1 MRTTLLSQL
10 NFGKF
15 SMAKE
20 WMNGNWI
27 TFYKYIELSAIII
40 IGLAFCLLFIF
51 SFKLLGKQK
60 ERPIG
65 NFLRVLQ
72 LFFFIGFISSVVFSL
87 SSWFGFYETK
97 ILLLTAA
104 AVMLFI
110 TVWGFMKIYTHLFD
124 LVSPAQSEMN
134 VMKRTAELAEM
145 NNNLISRH
153 VDLDNYYQA
162 ANRDITLSAKII
174 GEQIQLIKNEL
185 GAFSVTEKR
194 KLRRIENEIN
204 TIESTVL
211 TFNELINSIKNPYED
226 IEEVQIPELLLEI
239 FKENEGLFRKYN
251 PLLHEQLSEY
261 TLIYSR
267 SGLKCILNN
276 LIINSLKY
284 SSPERRAEV
293 WLRSFISDGRFIIE
307 VEDNGL
313 GIDLKQYQ
321 NRLFKMFKRIY
332 FHVEGSGIGLFS
344 VKQLIERKGGSIEV
358 ESEPDRGSVFR
369 VLI

>member
-1 MRTTLLSQL
+1 M
-10 NFGKF
+10 
-15 SMAKE
+15 
-20 WMNGNWI
+20 
-27 TFYKYIELSAIII
+27 
-40 IGLAFCLLFIF
+40 FC
-51 SFKLLGKQK
+51 
-60 ERPIG
+60 
-65 NFLRVLQ
+65 
-72 LFFFIGFISSVVFSL
+72 
-87 SSWFGFYETK
+87 
-97 ILLLTAA
+97 
-104 AVMLFI
+104 I
-110 TVWGFMKIYTHLFD
+110 TVWGFVKIYPQLLD

-145 NNNLISRH
+145 NNNLISMH

-162 ANRDITLSAKII
+162 ANRDITLSTKII

-194 KLRRIENEIN
+194 KLRRIENEKN
-204 TIESTVL
+204 SIESTVL

-226 IEEVQIPELLLEI
+226 VEEVQIPELLLEI

-251 PLLHEQLSEY
+251 ALLHEQLSEF

-293 WLRSFISDGRFIIE
+293 WLRSFISDGRFVIE

-344 VKQLIERKGGSIEV
+344 IKQLIERKGGSIEV

>member
-1 MRTTLLSQL
+1 MRTTLLTPL
-10 NFGKF
+10 NFGNF
-15 SMAKE
+15 SMANE
-20 WMNGNWI
+20 WINGHWI
-27 TFYKYIELSAIII
+27 SFFKYLELSAFIVV
-40 IGLAFCLLFIF
+40 GLVFCLLFALM
-51 SFKLLGKQK
+51 FKLIQKQK
-60 ERPIG
+60 ERPFG

-87 SSWFGFYETK
+87 SIWFGFYETK
-97 ILLLTAA
+97 ILLLSAA
-104 AVMLFI
+104 AIMFCI
-110 TVWGFMKIYTHLFD
+110 TVWGFMKIYSQFLD
-124 LVSPAQSEMN
+124 LVSPAQSEIN
-134 VMKRTAELAEM
+134 VMKRTAELAEI
-145 NNNLISRH
+145 NNNLISMH

-162 ANRDITLSAKII
+162 ANRDITLSTKII
-174 GEQIQLIKNEL
+174 GEQIHLIKNEL
-185 GAFSVTEKR
+185 GAFSVSEKR
-194 KLRRIENEIN
+194 KLRRIENEKN
-204 TIESTVL
+204 SIESTVL

-226 IEEVQIPELLLEI
+226 VEEVQIPELLLEI

-251 PLLHEQLSEY
+251 ALLHEQLSEY

-313 GIDLKQYQ
+313 GIDLNQYQ

-332 FHVEGSGIGLFS
+332 FHVEGTGIGLYS
-344 VKQLIERKGGSIEV
+344 IKQLLERKGGSIEV

>member
-1 MRTTLLSQL
+1 MKTRLLTQL
-10 NFGKF
+10 YFGKF
-15 SMAKE
+15 SNAND

-27 TFYKYIELSAIII
+27 TFYKYIELFAIII

-51 SFKLLGKQK
+51 SFKLLRKQK
-60 ERPIG
+60 ECRIG

-72 LFFFIGFISSVVFSL
+72 LFFFIGFISSIVFSL
-87 SSWFGFYETK
+87 SIWFGFYETK
-97 ILLLTAA
+97 ILLLSAA
-104 AVMLFI
+104 AIMLCI
-110 TVWGFMKIYTHLFD
+110 TVWEFVKIYQHLLD
-124 LVSPAQSEMN
+124 LVSTAQSEMN
-134 VMKRTAELAEM
+134 VMRRTAELAEI
-145 NNNLISRH
+145 NNNLISMH

-185 GAFSVTEKR
+185 GTFSVTEKR
-194 KLRRIENEIN
+194 KIRRIENEIN
-204 TIESTVL
+204 TIESTIL

-251 PLLHEQLSEY
+251 ALLHEQLSEF

-344 VKQLIERKGGSIEV
+344 IKQLIERKGGSIEV

>member
-1 MRTTLLSQL
+1 MKTTLLSQL

-15 SMAKE
+15 SMANE

-27 TFYKYIELSAIII
+27 TFYKYLELLSIII

-51 SFKLLGKQK
+51 SFKLLRKQK

-87 SSWFGFYETK
+87 SIWFGFYETK
-97 ILLLTAA
+97 ILLLAA
-104 AVMLFI
+104 AAIMFCI

-134 VMKRTAELAEM
+134 VMRRTAELAEM
-145 NNNLISRH
+145 NNNLISMH

-174 GEQIQLIKNEL
+174 GEQILLIKNEL

-194 KLRRIENEIN
+194 KLHRIENEIN

-251 PLLHEQLSEY
+251 ALLHEQLSEF

-284 SSPERRAEV
+284 SSPERRAEA
-293 WLRSFISDGRFIIE
+293 WLRSFISNGRFIIE

-332 FHVEGSGIGLFS
+332 FHVEGSGIGLFR

>member
-1 MRTTLLSQL
+1 MRTSLFSQL
-10 NFGKF
+10 NFGSF
-15 SMAKE
+15 SRTNE
-20 WMNGNWI
+20 WINGNWI
-27 TFYKYIELSAIII
+27 NLFKYLELAAFII
-40 IGLAFCLLFIF
+40 IGLAFCFLFAIT
-51 SFKLLGKQK
+51 FKLLRKQK
-60 ERPIG
+60 DLPFG

-72 LFFFIGFISSVVFSL
+72 LFFFIGCISSVVYGL
-87 SSWFGFYETK
+87 SIWFAFYETK
-97 ILLLTAA
+97 ILLLFASA
-104 AVMLFI
+104 IMLCI
-110 TVWGFMKIYTHLFD
+110 TVWGILKIYPQLLD

-145 NNNLISRH
+145 NNNLIRMH

-194 KLRRIENEIN
+194 KLRRIENEKN
-204 TIESTVL
+204 SIESTVL

-226 IEEVQIPELLLEI
+226 VEEVQIPELLLEI
-239 FKENEGLFRKYN
+239 FKENESLFRKYN
-251 PLLHEQLSEY
+251 ALLHEQLSEY

-293 WLRSFISDGRFIIE
+293 WLRSFISNGRFIIE

-313 GIDLKQYQ
+313 GIDLNQYQ

-344 VKQLIERKGGSIEV
+344 IKQLIERKGGSIEV

>member
-1 MRTTLLSQL
+1 
-10 NFGKF
+10 
-15 SMAKE
+15 MANE
-20 WMNGNWI
+20 WINGNWF
-27 TFYKYIELSAIII
+27 TFYKYLELSAFII
-40 IGLAFCLLFIF
+40 IGLAFSLLFAIT
-51 SFKLLGKQK
+51 FKLFRKQK
-60 ERPIG
+60 EIPFS

-72 LFFFIGFISSVVFSL
+72 LFFFIGCILSFVFGL
-87 SSWFGFYETK
+87 GIWFGFYETK
-97 ILLLTAA
+97 ILLLFASA
-104 AVMLFI
+104 IMLCI
-110 TVWGFMKIYTHLFD
+110 TVWGFVKIYPQLINLLT
-124 LVSPAQSEMN
+124 PTQSEMN
-134 VMKRTAELAEM
+134 VMKRTAELAEI
-145 NNNLISRH
+145 NNNLLSMH

-162 ANRDITLSAKII
+162 ANRDITSSIKII
-174 GEQIQLIKNEL
+174 GEQIQLVESEL
-185 GAFSVTEKR
+185 STLSVTEKR
-194 KLRRIENEIN
+194 KLRRIEKEIN

-251 PLLHEQLSEY
+251 ALLHEQLSEY

-293 WLRSFISDGRFIIE
+293 WLRSFIENGRFIIE

-313 GIDLKQYQ
+313 GIDLNQYQ

-332 FHVEGSGIGLFS
+332 FHVEGSGIGLYRI
-344 VKQLIERKGGSIEV
+344 KQLLERKGGSIEV

>member
-1 MRTTLLSQL
+1 MRTTLLTQL
-10 NFGKF
+10 NFGNF
-15 SMAKE
+15 SMANE
-20 WMNGNWI
+20 WINGNWF
-27 TFYKYIELSAIII
+27 TFYKYLELSAFII
-40 IGLAFCLLFIF
+40 IGLAFCLLFAMT
-51 SFKLLGKQK
+51 FKLFQK
-60 ERPIG
+60 HKELPID

-72 LFFFIGFISSVVFSL
+72 LFFFIGCISSFVFGL
-87 SSWFGFYETK
+87 SIWFGFYETK
-97 ILLLTAA
+97 ILLLFASA
-104 AVMLFI
+104 IMLCI
-110 TVWGFMKIYTHLFD
+110 TVWGFVKIYPQLINLLT
-124 LVSPAQSEMN
+124 PAQSEIN
-134 VMKRTAELAEM
+134 VMKRTDELAEI
-145 NNNLISRH
+145 NNNLIRMH

-162 ANRDITLSAKII
+162 ANRDITSSIKII
-174 GEQIQLIKNEL
+174 GEQIQLVESEL
-185 GAFSVTEKR
+185 STLSVTEKR
-194 KLRRIENEIN
+194 KLRRIEKEIN

-211 TFNELINSIKNPYED
+211 TFNELINSIKNPFED

-251 PLLHEQLSEY
+251 ALLHEQLSEY

-276 LIINSLKY
+276 LIINALKY

-293 WLRSFISDGRFIIE
+293 WLRSFIENGRFIIE

-313 GIDLKQYQ
+313 GIDLNQYQ

-332 FHVEGSGIGLFS
+332 FHVEGSGIGLYRI
-344 VKQLIERKGGSIEV
+344 KQLLERKGGSIEV

>member
-1 MRTTLLSQL
+1 MRIELLTQL
-10 NFGKF
+10 NFGNF
-15 SMAKE
+15 SIAND
-20 WMNGNWI
+20 WMNGNRI
-27 TFYKYIELSAIII
+27 TFLRYLELSAFII
-40 IGLAFCLLFIF
+40 IGLAFCILFAIT
-51 SFKLLGKQK
+51 FKLLRKQK
-60 ERPIG
+60 ELPFG
-65 NFLRVLQ
+65 NVLRVLQ
-72 LFFFIGFISSVVFSL
+72 LFFFIGFISTVVFGMSI
-87 SSWFGFYETK
+87 WYEFYETK
-97 ILLLTAA
+97 ILLLSATAIF
-104 AVMLFI
+104 LCI
-110 TVWGFMKIYTHLFD
+110 TVWGSMKIYPHLLD
-124 LVSPAQSEMN
+124 LVSPAQSEKN

-145 NNNLISRH
+145 NNNLISMH

-162 ANRDITLSAKII
+162 ANRDITLSSKII
-174 GEQIQLIKNEL
+174 GEQIQLMKNEL
-185 GAFSVTEKR
+185 RSFSVTEKR
-194 KLRRIENEIN
+194 KLRRIEKEIN

-226 IEEVQIPELLLEI
+226 VEEVQIPELLLEI

-251 PLLHEQLSEY
+251 ALLHEQLSEF

-293 WLRSFISDGRFIIE
+293 WLRSFIADGRFIIE

-313 GIDLKQYQ
+313 GIDLNQYQ

-358 ESEPDRGSVFR
+358 ESELDRGSVFR

>member
-1 MRTTLLSQL
+1 MRTTLLTQL
-10 NFGKF
+10 NFGNF
-15 SMAKE
+15 STANE

-27 TFYKYIELSAIII
+27 TFYKYLELSSVII
-40 IGLAFCLLFIF
+40 IGLAFCLLFAMT
-51 SFKLLGKQK
+51 FKLFQKQK
-60 ERPIG
+60 ELPID

-72 LFFFIGFISSVVFSL
+72 LFFFIGCISSFVFGL
-87 SSWFGFYETK
+87 GIWFGFYETK
-97 ILLLTAA
+97 ILLLFASA
-104 AVMLFI
+104 IMLCI
-110 TVWGFMKIYTHLFD
+110 TVWGFVKIYPQLINLLT
-124 LVSPAQSEMN
+124 PTQSEMN
-134 VMKRTAELAEM
+134 VMKRTAELAEI
-145 NNNLISRH
+145 NNNLLSMH

-162 ANRDITLSAKII
+162 ANRDITSSIKII
-174 GEQIQLIKNEL
+174 GEQIQLVESEL
-185 GAFSVTEKR
+185 SKLSVTEKR
-194 KLRRIENEIN
+194 KLRRIEKEIN

-251 PLLHEQLSEY
+251 ALLHEQLSEY

-293 WLRSFISDGRFIIE
+293 WLRSFIENGRFIIE

-313 GIDLKQYQ
+313 GIDLNQYQ

-332 FHVEGSGIGLFS
+332 FHVEGSGIGLYRI
-344 VKQLIERKGGSIEV
+344 KQLLERKGGSIEV

>member
-1 MRTTLLSQL
+1 MRTTLLTQL
-10 NFGKF
+10 NFGNF
-15 SMAKE
+15 SIANE
-20 WMNGNWI
+20 WINGNLI
-27 TFYKYIELSAIII
+27 NFYKYIELSAIII
-40 IGLAFCLLFIF
+40 IGLAFCLLFVF
-51 SFKLLGKQK
+51 SFKLLRKQK
-60 ERPIG
+60 EFPFV
-65 NFLRVLQ
+65 NFLRILQ

-87 SSWFGFYETK
+87 SFWFGFYEAK
-97 ILLLTAA
+97 ILLLTAVA
-104 AVMLFI
+104 IMLCI
-110 TVWGFMKIYTHLFD
+110 TVWGLIKIYPQSLE
-124 LVSPAQSEMN
+124 LVTSAQSEMN
-134 VMKRTAELAEM
+134 VMRRTAELAEI
-145 NNNLISRH
+145 NNHLISMH

-162 ANRDITLSAKII
+162 ANRDITLSTKII

-194 KLRRIENEIN
+194 KLRRIENEIS
-204 TIESTVL
+204 TIESTVI

-239 FKENEGLFRKYN
+239 FKENEGLFRKYDA
-251 PLLHEQLSEY
+251 LLHEQLSEY

>member
-1 MRTTLLSQL
+1 
-10 NFGKF
+10 
-15 SMAKE
+15 MANE
-20 WMNGNWI
+20 LINGNWF
-27 TFYKYIELSAIII
+27 TFYKYLELSAFII
-40 IGLAFCLLFIF
+40 IGLAFSLLFAIT
-51 SFKLLGKQK
+51 FKLLRKQK
-60 ERPIG
+60 EIPFV
-65 NFLRVLQ
+65 NFLRFLQ
-72 LFFFIGFISSVVFSL
+72 LFFFMGFISSVVFGL
-87 SSWFGFYETK
+87 SIWFGLYETK
-97 ILLLTAA
+97 IIFLLASA
-104 AVMLFI
+104 IMLCI
-110 TVWGFMKIYTHLFD
+110 TVWGFIRIYSHLIN
-124 LVSPAQSEMN
+124 LLTPAQSEIN
-134 VMKRTAELAEM
+134 VMKRTDELAEI
-145 NNNLISRH
+145 NNNLIQMH

-162 ANRDITLSAKII
+162 ANRDITSSIKII
-174 GEQIQLIKNEL
+174 GEQIQLVEREL
-185 GAFSVTEKR
+185 SKLSVTEKR
-194 KLRRIENEIN
+194 KLRRIEKEIN

-251 PLLHEQLSEY
+251 ALLHEQLSEY

-293 WLRSFISDGRFIIE
+293 WLRSFIENGRFIIE

-313 GIDLKQYQ
+313 GIDLNQYQ

-332 FHVEGSGIGLFS
+332 FHVEGSGIGLYRI
-344 VKQLIERKGGSIEV
+344 KQLLERKGGSIEV